1 VSGVLGHSGSGV
13 VIMRT
18 FVLISVGFVVAVL
31 LVLGCPKKQDSPA
44 PLQPPAPP
52 GPVLA
57 DLPIE
62 MTVKQRTT
70 TAVPGADGALSVT
83 IDDITRGQ
91 AMISLAGRD
100 GVVVLGP
107 TSLAEGRSAVFKL
120 ADTSYSVTLKELD
133 NELVGDDSA
142 TLLFSKRLPSDESSR
157 SDSAREGANGDDAV
171 SERDKIEKLI
181 EHVGSLEGAVFIRNG
196 EEYTPAEAAEH
207 LRRKWESAGGEIATA
222 DDFIEKLASKS
233 SVSGEEYKLR
243 LKGGTELS
251 SGEYLRKRLAEIERT
266 E

>member
-1 VSGVLGHSGSGV
+1 
-13 VIMRT
+13 MRT
-18 FVLISVGFVVAVL
+18 FVLISVGFVAAVL

-44 PLQPPAPP
+44 PLQQSAPP

-70 TAVPGADGALSVT
+70 MAVPGSDEALSVT
-83 IDDITRGQ
+83 IDDVTRGQ
-91 AMISLAGRD
+91 VMVSLAGKD
-100 GVVVLGP
+100 GNVVLAP
-107 TSLAEGRSAVFKL
+107 TSLAEGKSAKFKL
-120 ADTSYSVTLKELD
+120 GDKSYSVTLSELD
-133 NELVGDDSA
+133 NELVGEDAARLVFSDRLPADGASAGDSA
-142 TLLFSKRLPSDESSR
+142 ATL
-157 SDSAREGANGDDAV
+157 GAGADAV
-171 SERDKIEKLI
+171 SERDKIEQLI
-181 EHVGSLEGAVFIRNG
+181 DHVGALQGAVFIRNG
-196 EEYTPAEAAEH
+196 EEHPPAEAAEH

-243 LKGGTELS
+243 LQDGTELS
-251 SGEYLRKRLAEIERT
+251 SGEYLREQLQKT